1 MSLANRITNLF
12 RRNKIDREIE
22 AELAS
27 HLAMRIED
35 NLSAGMDPKQARRSA
50 QLSFGNRRVAR
61 EQTTEADAALY
72 FASIGADLRYA
83 FRQLRKNSGFA
94 FTAILVLAMGV
105 ASGVAIF
112 AFVDAALLKPLPYR
126 DPTRLVVLY
135 ESVSLG
141 PRFHLSYLDYLDWK
155 RLNSVFSS
163 TNAYDD
169 TLFELKTASS
179 MEEAHGASVGD
190 GFFRTLGVAPELGR
204 DFRDGEDL
212 LSAPRTALLSY
223 SAWQKRY
230 GGRTDILGQSV
241 TLDGFPNT
249 IIGVLPKTFHF
260 APVGAAEFWTT
271 LHHSTKEDRGSH
283 GILAIARL
291 KDGVPLQTAS
301 ANMQS
306 IAETLAH
313 QYPEADAGRGAT
325 VIELPEVIVG
335 RFRPIL
341 LVLLC
346 GAALLLLIA
355 NVNIASLLLVRSERR
370 KMEIAMRGALG
381 ATPAR
386 LARQFVTEGV
396 LLAFVGCGLGLAGA
410 SLTMRLLAR
419 LIPTDILGSMP

>member
-1 MSLANRITNLF
+1 M
-12 RRNKIDREIE
+12 
-22 AELAS
+22 
-27 HLAMRIED
+27 
-35 NLSAGMDPKQARRSA
+35 
-50 QLSFGNRRVAR
+50 
-61 EQTTEADAALY
+61 
-72 FASIGADLRYA
+72 
-83 FRQLRKNSGFA
+83 
-94 FTAILVLAMGV
+94 
-105 ASGVAIF
+105 
-112 AFVDAALLKPLPYR
+112 
-126 DPTRLVVLY
+126 
-135 ESVSLG
+135 
-141 PRFHLSYLDYLDWK
+141 
-155 RLNSVFSS
+155 
-163 TNAYDD
+163 
-169 TLFELKTASS
+169 
-179 MEEAHGASVGD
+179 
-190 GFFRTLGVAPELGR
+190 GR

-230 GGRTDILGQSV
+230 GGRTDVLGQSV

-341 LVLLC
+341 LVLL
-346 GAALLLLIA
+346 
-355 NVNIASLLLVRSERR
+355 VRSR
-370 KMEIAMRGALG
+370 
-381 ATPAR
+381 P
-386 LARQFVTEGV
+386 
-396 LLAFVGCGLGLAGA
+396 CCC
-410 SLTMRLLAR
+410 
-419 LIPTDILGSMP
+419 